1 MPDKADRKRSVV
13 KLSVNEAGLE
23 MIIKRMSESGT
34 DKLGACPC
42 YPRVSSQ
49 NGTGGGVLAKIPK
62 WLRMRTRMFGNFR
75 VPPRGSAADLS
86 EIVPG
91 GIACRKVPIRCG
103 LAGHIP
109 MDQRRKAE
117 QA

>member
-1 MPDKADRKRSVV
+1 
-13 KLSVNEAGLE
+13 
-23 MIIKRMSESGT
+23 
-34 DKLGACPC
+34 
-42 YPRVSSQ
+42 
-49 NGTGGGVLAKIPK
+49 
-62 WLRMRTRMFGNFR
+62 MFGNFR

-91 GIACRKVPIRCG
+91 GIACQKVPIRCG

>member
-1 MPDKADRKRSVV
+1 
-13 KLSVNEAGLE
+13 
-23 MIIKRMSESGT
+23 
-34 DKLGACPC
+34 
-42 YPRVSSQ
+42 
-49 NGTGGGVLAKIPK
+49 
-62 WLRMRTRMFGNFR
+62 MFEKFR
-75 VPPRGSAADLS
+75 VPLCGSAADLS

-109 MDQRRKAE
+109 VDEQRKAE